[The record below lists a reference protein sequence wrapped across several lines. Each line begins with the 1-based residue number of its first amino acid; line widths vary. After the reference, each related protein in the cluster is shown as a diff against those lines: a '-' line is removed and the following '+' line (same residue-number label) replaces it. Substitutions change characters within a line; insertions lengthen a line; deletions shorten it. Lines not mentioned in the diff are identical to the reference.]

1 MMMPQSFC
9 VFPDTLPKDETLFP
23 LVQFFAEAV
32 YLAAAENDLPSANE
46 VPPLAGWL
54 MTQGLLRFHCPAPLG
69 ADKER
74 FLRLVKELRQR
85 PGDYVG
91 LSLAGNGGS
100 GTESQDAIVSALRRQ
115 GGGATEEDEEL
126 AALLWQARLVL
137 KLGESADRQEEE
149 IRRSLHQITL
159 REQGLLRTLR
169 DEEAA
174 ALSAVTEIPA
184 SDSRRARLR
193 LKAWR
198 QLLACGS
205 QPLPACVFVTAD
217 RDAFDGVMEENGAA
231 AEALLELPLPAW
243 LAGGNFAEKRA
254 SFRQETTALI
264 SGLPDSFDL
273 KAWET
278 LLEQVYPKAKHG
290 RCLLS
295 FHQKQDEDGE
305 QKIFGIIE
313 QNHD

>member
-1 MMMPQSFC
+1 MMPQSCC

-23 LVQFFAEAV
+23 LVQFFADAV
-32 YLAAAENDLPSANE
+32 YLAAAENDLPGADE

-54 MTQGLLRFHCPAPLG
+54 MTQGRLRFHCPAPLG
-69 ADKER
+69 VDRER
-74 FLRLVKELRQR
+74 FLRLIKELRQR
-85 PGDYVG
+85 PGDYVS

-100 GTESQDAIVSALRRQ
+100 GTESQDAIVSAVRRQ
-115 GGGATEEDEEL
+115 GGGATEEDKER

-149 IRRSLHQITL
+149 IRQSLRRITL

-174 ALSAVTEIPA
+174 ALLAAQELPA

-217 RDAFDGVMEENGAA
+217 RDAFDGIMEEHGATA
-231 AEALLELPLPAW
+231 QTLFELPLPAW
-243 LAGGNFAEKRA
+243 YAGCNFAEKRA
-254 SFRQETTALI
+254 ALRQEAVALI
-264 SGLPDSFDL
+264 SGLPDSFDK

-278 LLEQVYPKAKHG
+278 LLEQLYPKAKHG

-295 FHQKQDEDGE
+295 FHQKQDEDGG
-305 QKIFGIIE
+305 QNFFGSID
-313 QNHD
+313 Q